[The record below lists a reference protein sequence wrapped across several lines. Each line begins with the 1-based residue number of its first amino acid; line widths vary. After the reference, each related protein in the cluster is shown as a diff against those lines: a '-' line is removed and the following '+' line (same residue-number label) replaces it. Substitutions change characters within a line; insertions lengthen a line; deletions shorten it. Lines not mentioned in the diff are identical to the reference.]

1 MFKGKH
7 LASIILPA
15 AFAVA
20 AAITTTPAAAQTE
33 TILHSFHQDGT
44 DGTAPIGGVI
54 FDASGNLYGTT
65 STGGAVKY
73 GIVFELT
80 PVGGGS
86 WNEKVVHTF
95 IHTDGHAPFGGLSFD
110 AAGHLYGTTSAGGVY
125 NNGAVFELI
134 PNARGN
140 WGERVLRNF
149 NREGQ
154 GSWGDLVSDSSGN
167 LYGVTGAGGAYG
179 SGSVFELI
187 PQASGTWS
195 EKVLHSFG
203 SGMDGAYPYLGV
215 ILDTAGNVYGTTAFG
230 GAQGRGTV
238 FEIAHASGAWI
249 EKVLHSF
256 TPQGAIDGDEPEGRL
271 IFDAVGNLYGTTGSG
286 GTGGWGTVFEL
297 TRNAG
302 GTWTEQLLHSF
313 TSTDGAGPFAGL
325 TFDAHGNLY
334 GTTAS
339 GGTGGRGTL
348 FELQPAL
355 GGGWTQKVLHNFS
368 NDGTDGYTPYAGVI
382 LDAAGNLYGTTSA
395 GGTYNHGTVYE
406 VTP

>member
-1 MFKGKH
+1 
-7 LASIILPA
+7 
-15 AFAVA
+15 
-20 AAITTTPAAAQTE
+20 
-33 TILHSFHQDGT
+33 
-44 DGTAPIGGVI
+44 
-54 FDASGNLYGTT
+54 
-65 STGGAVKY
+65 
-73 GIVFELT
+73 
-80 PVGGGS
+80 
-86 WNEKVVHTF
+86 
-95 IHTDGHAPFGGLSFD
+95 
-110 AAGHLYGTTSAGGVY
+110 
-125 NNGAVFELI
+125 
-134 PNARGN
+134 
-140 WGERVLRNF
+140 
-149 NREGQ
+149 
-154 GSWGDLVSDSSGN
+154 
-167 LYGVTGAGGAYG
+167 
-179 SGSVFELI
+179 
-187 PQASGTWS
+187 
-195 EKVLHSFG
+195 
-203 SGMDGAYPYLGV
+203 MDGAYPYLGV

-256 TPQGAIDGDEPEGRL
+256 TPQGATDGDEPEGGL
-271 IFDAVGNLYGTTGSG
+271 IFDALGNLYGTTGSG